1 MRCVLVIPSTVA
13 ATSLSVSSVGD
24 SFPPSGLLTILD
36 HPYVFAL
43 LVCIKSFDFLCICL
57 CRCFFCVNR
66 FIFQLEITV
75 LFCRIYETND

>member
-1 MRCVLVIPSTVA
+1 MRDSILTGKEVIMRCVLVIPSTVA

-57 CRCFFCVNR
+57 CRCFFVL
-66 FIFQLEITV
+66 IV
-75 LFCRIYETND
+75 LFFS